1 MQIIIKP
8 TRKQHLAY
16 EYLNDKKTR
25 YIIFGGAAG
34 GGKSWLGCEFILQ
47 MCYLYPGTKWFI
59 AREELKRLMQSTYTT
74 WTKVCNHHKI
84 PTEDWSLNGQ
94 YNYIQFNNGS
104 RIDLLDVKFLPT
116 DPMYERFGSLEYT
129 GGWIEEAGETEF
141 LAFDV
146 LKTRIGRQMNREYNL
161 LPKMLITCNPKKN
174 WLYSMIYIPWKEGKL
189 PIDYQF
195 IQALFGDNQHTA
207 KEYGEQLNQIT
218 DKAQKERLMF
228 GSWEY
233 DDDPTC
239 LIAYDA
245 IIDLFT
251 NVPEPSLDRYITAD
265 IARYGQDATVI
276 GIWEGL
282 YCKEVHKFTKQ
293 SLETTVQKLEQL
305 AMINQV
311 PRSHILV
318 DEDGVGGG
326 VVDFL
331 AGIKGFVANSQ
342 PIDNERTGKPDN
354 FQNLKTQC
362 YYKLADLTNTRKIR
376 IDISDSVN
384 KKHLIEEME
393 QVKTRDLDKD
403 GKLKIM
409 AKDEVKD
416 RLGRSPDF
424 SDMLMMRMYYELVKD
439 KGPSRAHIYIPKFGK
454 R

>member
-1 MQIIIKP
+1 MVIRVRP

-16 EYLNDKKTR
+16 EYLEDKKTR

-34 GGKSWLGCEFILQ
+34 GGKSWLGCEWIIT
-47 MCYLYPGTKWFI
+47 MCYRFPNTKWFI

-74 WTKVCNHHKI
+74 FTKVCNFHGI
-84 PTEDWSLNGQ
+84 PRDDWILNGQ
-94 YNYIQFNNGS
+94 YNYIQFKNGS

-116 DPMYERFGSLEYT
+116 DPMYERFGSLEFT

-146 LKTRIGRQMNREYNL
+146 LKTRVGRQMNKEYDL
-161 LPKMLITCNPKKN
+161 LPKILITCNPKKN
-174 WLYSMIYIPWKEGKL
+174 WLYSMIYIPFKEGKL
-189 PIDYQF
+189 SQDYQF
-195 IQALFGDNQHTA
+195 IQALFGDNHFTSE
-207 KEYGEQLNQIT
+207 EYGKQLAQIT
-218 DKAQKERLMF
+218 DKAQKERLMY

-251 NVPEPSLDRYITAD
+251 NVPEPSLNKYITAD
-265 IARYGQDATVI
+265 IARYGQDSTVI

-282 YCKEVHKFTKQ
+282 HCKQVLRFEKQ
-293 SLETTVQKLEQL
+293 GLETTVQKIEQL
-305 AMINQV
+305 AKIHQV
-311 PRSHILV
+311 PRSQIIV

-331 AGIKGFVANSQ
+331 NGIKGFVANSS
-342 PIDNERTGKPDN
+342 PVDNITSGKPDN

-362 YYKLADLTNTRKIR
+362 YYKLADLCNIHKIR
-376 IDISDSVN
+376 IDIEDSMD
-384 KKHLIEEME
+384 KKKLIEELE
-393 QVKTRDLDKD
+393 QVKSRDLDKD
-403 GKLKIM
+403 GKLKIIG
-409 AKDEVKD
+409 KDEVKE
-416 RLGRSPDF
+416 RIGRSPDF
-424 SDMLMMRMYYELVKD
+424 SDMLMMRMFFEIAIGH
-439 KGPSRAHIYIPKFGK
+439 GPNKVHVFVPKFVK